1 MRSEKLG
8 ASSLNIHDLARHLN
22 ISIGTVSRALNG
34 RADVS
39 NETRRRV
46 LDAAKRLGYSAN
58 QSGRSLRRG
67 ATGMI
72 GFMLIANRSRALKGD
87 AFFMTVFDGL
97 QSVLAEHSL
106 DLVVYYCGADQ
117 NPETYVKR
125 IVERRLVDGLII
137 SQTTRIDHRIDYLIR
152 QNLPFIAFGRSQ
164 SGGEHSWIDLDFE
177 SVAAQSIDHLYR
189 NGHRRIA
196 VVTASDNVNLG
207 QVYLE
212 ACRAELARRGIQ
224 LTDELIIREP
234 MSEAGGYNVG
244 ERLLLLENRPTAA
257 VVVENSMAI
266 GLYTKLN
273 EADVLPGRDI
283 AIVGFDQSLTT
294 GLFLKPSLTRFSLSL
309 VDLGCWLGEHMLA
322 LIEAKQTGKTI
333 PFARKIWPMEMVVG
347 ASTMSLPT
355 SDDAHSPEISAAEE
369 KRRRRLGVRTTEA
382 SA

>member
-1 MRSEKLG
+1 
-8 ASSLNIHDLARHLN
+8 LNIHDLARHLN

-97 QSVLAEHSL
+97 QSVLAEHNL
-106 DLVVYYCGADQ
+106 DLVIYYCSADQ
-117 NPETYVKR
+117 NPENYVKR

-137 SQTTRIDHRIDYLIR
+137 SQTTRIDRRIDYLIR
-152 QNLPFIAFGRSQ
+152 QGLPFIAFGRSQ

-196 VVTASDNVNLG
+196 VATTSDEVNFG
-207 QVYLE
+207 QVHLE

-234 MSEAGGYNVG
+234 MSEAGGYAVG
-244 ERLLLLENRPTAA
+244 ERLLSLEDRPTA
-257 VVVENSMAI
+257 VVAVENSMAI

-273 EADVLPGRDI
+273 EAGVLPGRDI
-283 AIVGFDQSLTT
+283 AVIGFDRSLAN
-294 GLFLKPSLTRFSLSL
+294 GLFLKPSLTQFSLSL
-309 VDLGCWLGEHMLA
+309 VDLGCWLGEHLLA
-322 LIEAKQTGKTI
+322 LIDAKQKGKTI

-347 ASTMSLPT
+347 ASTMSLPA
-355 SDDAHSPEISAAEE
+355 SGDAHSPEIAAAEE
-369 KRRRRLGVRTTEA
+369 GRRRRLGVRTTEA
-382 SA
+382 GA

>member
-72 GFMLIANRSRALKGD
+72 GFMVIANRSRALKGEP
-87 AFFMTVFDGL
+87 FFMTVFDGL
-97 QSVLAEHSL
+97 QSVLAEHNL
-106 DLVVYYCGADQ
+106 DLVIYYCSADQ

-137 SQTTRIDHRIDYLIR
+137 SQTTRIDRRIDYLIR

-224 LTDELIIREP
+224 LTNELIIREP
-234 MSEAGGYNVG
+234 MSEGGGYNVG
-244 ERLLLLENRPTAA
+244 ERLLSLENRATAA

-273 EADVLPGRDI
+273 EAGVLPGRDI
-283 AIVGFDQSLTT
+283 AVIGFDRSLTN
-294 GLFLKPSLTRFSLSL
+294 GLFLKPSLTQFSLSL
-309 VDLGCWLGEHMLA
+309 VDLGCWLGEHLLA
-322 LIEAKQTGKTI
+322 LIDAKQKGRAI

-347 ASTMSLPT
+347 GSTMSLPT
-355 SDDAHSPEISAAEE
+355 SGDAHPSDISPAAVSE
-369 KRRRRLGVRTTEA
+369 
-382 SA
+382 